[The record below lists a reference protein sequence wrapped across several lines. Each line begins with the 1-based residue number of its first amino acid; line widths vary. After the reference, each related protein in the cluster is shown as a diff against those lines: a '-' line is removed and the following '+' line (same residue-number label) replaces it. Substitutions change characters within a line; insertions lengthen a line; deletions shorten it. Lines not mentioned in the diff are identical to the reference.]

1 MYDHYIAIDW
11 AQANM
16 AIARLPKKNNLP
28 SIVEGRSDISDLKA
42 YLKNLRGKKILTF
55 EETTGS
61 LWLNTELSPY
71 VDKVV
76 VCDPTRNRFLSEGA
90 KTDKIDAIKLVT
102 LLKNDLLKEVYQPSS
117 DFANLRQLVSHYED
131 VVKAGVRVK
140 NQYSA
145 IKRAKIQFEDT
156 AFSIKDDISKIIES
170 YELRKNQL
178 EKVFESYKNHFPQI
192 DYIQAIPGIGIINS
206 TKIVARVVDAGRFP
220 SYGHFLSYCGLV
232 KLDRISGGKRYKQ
245 KNSRYCRSLKAAFKT
260 AALSAI
266 GSNNSFA
273 KYYNYLIEEKGVSTF
288 NARHMVARK
297 IAIVA
302 LRTLKENKKY
312 AEKNRNLWA

>member
-140 NQYSA
+140 KSVFRDQKGQNSIRGYCFFNQ
-145 IKRAKIQFEDT
+145 
-156 AFSIKDDISKIIES
+156 
-170 YELRKNQL
+170 
-178 EKVFESYKNHFPQI
+178 
-192 DYIQAIPGIGIINS
+192 G
-206 TKIVARVVDAGRFP
+206 
-220 SYGHFLSYCGLV
+220 
-232 KLDRISGGKRYKQ
+232 
-245 KNSRYCRSLKAAFKT
+245 
-260 AALSAI
+260 
-266 GSNNSFA
+266 
-273 KYYNYLIEEKGVSTF
+273 
-288 NARHMVARK
+288 
-297 IAIVA
+297 
-302 LRTLKENKKY
+302 
-312 AEKNRNLWA
+312 